1 MISPAASRKLLFV
14 YDLDLLIK
22 HLAGKPIDRNMDP
35 IMLFPF
41 DDEIILEALCIWL
54 IVTRLGHHIDQY
66 VPDACL

>member
-14 YDLDLLIK
+14 YDLDLLIE
-22 HLAGKPIDRNMDP
+22 HLPGKPIDRNMDP

-41 DDEIILEALCIWL
+41 RDEIVLRASSIRL
-54 IVTRLGHHIDQY
+54 IVTRLGYYIDHY